1 MKELDF
7 LNSLKEKNK
16 LELVESS
23 EEICNSYLEKAENC
37 MRSAKLLSE
46 NDLYENSVSTA
57 YYTMYNSI
65 IALLFRIGIKSEN
78 HSGSI
83 ILFKKLFDEPN
94 LVGLISFAKK
104 ERIDKQYY
112 VNSKKNIDLTI
123 ESTKDMVEKAENFL
137 ISIKIVIK
145 NLNNGNINKIRGIF
159 ESL

>member
-112 VNSKKNIDLTI
+112 VNSKKNIDDI
-123 ESTKDMVEKAENFL
+123 E
-137 ISIKIVIK
+137 
-145 NLNNGNINKIRGIF
+145 
-159 ESL
+159 